1 MAKEKKQNWFL
12 LLPHYCRI
20 ITERFI
26 KKPIFPAVL
35 LFSVFLASF
44 FLAPQGRFWEAK
56 RKILQNPQDLS
67 AHLVLLDE
75 LILASEFEKAET
87 EISFLEANYFKLTNE
102 GKEQFWQK
110 NLFLHEQDPIG
121 REGLIKN
128 WQQFLEKNP
137 DYKIGWLA
145 LAYYQQKAGNVN
157 EVNLSLQKAY
167 ELDPGLPLDY
177 PSFFSSFSSSGF

>member
-1 MAKEKKQNWFL
+1 MAKEKKQSWFL

-87 EISFLEANYFKLTNE
+87 EISFLKANYFKLTNE
-102 GKEQFWQK
+102 GKEQFWQENLAFWEK
-110 NLFLHEQDPIG
+110 NPVKQE
-121 REGLIKN
+121 ELIKN
-128 WQQFLEKNP
+128 WQEFLEKNP

-145 LAYYQQKAGNVN
+145 LAYYQEKKGDKN
-157 EVNLSLQKAY
+157 EAQLSLQKAY
-167 ELDPGLPLDY
+167 DLDPGLPLDY
-177 PSFFSSFSSSGF
+177 PSLFSSSGF

>member
-1 MAKEKKQNWFL
+1 MAKEKKQNWL
-12 LLPHYCRI
+12 SLLPHYCRI

-26 KKPIFPAVL
+26 KKPIFPAIL

-110 NLFLHEQDPIG
+110 NLFLHEQDPVR

-145 LAYYQQKAGNVN
+145 LAYYQQKAGH
-157 EVNLSLQKAY
+157 EDEAQTALKKAY

-177 PSFFSSFSSSGF
+177 PSLFSSAGF

>member
-1 MAKEKKQNWFL
+1 MTEEKKQNWL
-12 LLPHYCRI
+12 SLLPHYCRI

-35 LFSVFLASF
+35 LLSVFLASF
-44 FLAPQGRFWEAK
+44 FLTPQGRFWEAK

-75 LILASEFEKAET
+75 LIWANEFEKAEK
-87 EISFLEANYFKLTNE
+87 EINFLEENYFKLE
-102 GKEQFWQK
+102 EEEKKQFWQK
-110 NLFLHEQDPIG
+110 NLSLHEQDPVR

-128 WQQFLEKNP
+128 WQEFLEKNP

-145 LAYYQQKAGNVN
+145 LAYYQQKAGHKD
-157 EVNLSLQKAY
+157 EAQTALKKAY
-167 ELDPGLPLDY
+167 ELDPGLTLDY
-177 PSFFSSFSSSGF
+177 PSLFSSATF

>member
-35 LFSVFLASF
+35 LLGLFATSF
-44 FLAPQGRFWEAK
+44 FLAPQDRFYEAK
-56 RKILQNPQDLS
+56 RKIIQNPQDFS

-75 LILASEFEKAET
+75 LILAGEFEKAEK
-87 EISFLEANYFKLTNE
+87 EISFLEENYFKLKE
-102 GKEQFWQK
+102 EEKEQFWQK
-110 NLFLHEQDPIG
+110 NLSFWEENPAKQ
-121 REGLIKN
+121 EYLIKN
-128 WQQFLEKNP
+128 WQEFLEKNSN
-137 DYKIGWLA
+137 YKIGWLT
-145 LAYYQQKAGNVN
+145 LAYYQEKKGYKNDAQ
-157 EVNLSLQKAY
+157 LSLQKAY

-177 PSFFSSFSSSGF
+177 SSLFSSVGF

>member
-1 MAKEKKQNWFL
+1 MAKKKQNWFL

-26 KKPIFPAVL
+26 KKPIFPAIL

-75 LILASEFEKAET
+75 LILASEFEKAEI

-102 GKEQFWQK
+102 EKEQFWQK
-110 NLFLHEQDPIG
+110 NLFFYEQDPVR

-137 DYKIGWLA
+137 YYKIGWLA
-145 LAYYQQKAGNVN
+145 LAYYQQKAGYEDGVQ
-157 EVNLSLQKAY
+157 VALKKAY

-177 PSFFSSFSSSGF
+177 PSLFSSAGF

>member
-1 MAKEKKQNWFL
+1 MAKEKKQNWL
-12 LLPHYCRI
+12 SLLPHYCRI

-44 FLAPQGRFWEAK
+44 FFAPQGRFWEAK

-102 GKEQFWQK
+102 EKEQFWQENLAFWEK
-110 NLFLHEQDPIG
+110 NPVKQE
-121 REGLIKN
+121 ELIKN
-128 WQQFLEKNP
+128 WQEFLEKNP

-145 LAYYQQKAGNVN
+145 LAYYQEKKGDKN
-157 EVNLSLQKAY
+157 EAQLSIQKAY
-167 ELDPGLPLDY
+167 DLDPGLPLDY
-177 PSFFSSFSSSGF
+177 PSLFSSSGF

>member
-1 MAKEKKQNWFL
+1 MAKEKQQNWFL
-12 LLPHYCRI
+12 LLPHYYRI

-26 KKPIFPAVL
+26 KKPIFPAIL

-44 FLAPQGRFWEAK
+44 FLVPQSRFWEAK
-56 RKILQNPQDLS
+56 RKIFQNPQDLS

-110 NLFLHEQDPIG
+110 NLFLREQDPIG

-145 LAYYQQKAGNVN
+145 LAYYQQKAGHKDRAQTA
-157 EVNLSLQKAY
+157 LKKAY
-167 ELDPGLPLDY
+167 ELDPGLTLDY
-177 PSFFSSFSSSGF
+177 PSLFSSATF

>member
-1 MAKEKKQNWFL
+1 MAKEKKQNWL
-12 LLPHYCRI
+12 SLLPHYYRI

-75 LILASEFEKAET
+75 LIWANEFEKAEK
-87 EISFLEANYFKLTNE
+87 EINFLEENYFKLKE
-102 GKEQFWQK
+102 EEKEQFWQK
-110 NLFLHEQDPIG
+110 NLSLHEQDPIR

-128 WQQFLEKNP
+128 WQEFLEKNP

-145 LAYYQQKAGNVN
+145 LAYYQQKAGHKD
-157 EVNLSLQKAY
+157 EAQTALKKAY

-177 PSFFSSFSSSGF
+177 PSFFSSAGF

>member
-1 MAKEKKQNWFL
+1 MAKEKKQNWL
-12 LLPHYCRI
+12 SLLPHYYRI

-26 KKPIFPAVL
+26 KKPIFPAIL

-56 RKILQNPQDLS
+56 RKILQNPQNLS

-102 GKEQFWQK
+102 GKEQFWQED
-110 NLFLHEQDPIG
+110 LFLHEQDPVR

-145 LAYYQQKAGNVN
+145 LAYYQQKAGHKDGAQVA
-157 EVNLSLQKAY
+157 LKKAY

-177 PSFFSSFSSSGF
+177 PSLFSSAGF